1 MIEYLQ
7 GRLVSKEAVTIV
19 VDVHGIGYSVNI
31 SLSTFEALPA
41 EGEEVR
47 ILTHLH
53 VREDAMQLFGFS
65 GAEERALF
73 RQLQTISGI
82 GARTALT
89 ILSGINPAEL
99 RGRVLSGD
107 VPALQ
112 RIPGIGR
119 KTAERIIV
127 ELRDT
132 FSRSAPVSEIGAP
145 SASASMRDE
154 ALLALQALGYPRQAA
169 EKAVAELLRGGEIPS
184 TAALVK
190 QALKILNA

>member
-1 MIEYLQ
+1 MIEYLH
-7 GRLVSKEAVTIV
+7 GILVSKEPVSV
-19 VDVHGIGYSVNI
+19 VIDVHGIGYTVNI
-31 SLSTFEALPA
+31 SLSTYDALPKP
-41 EGEEVR
+41 GEEVR
-47 ILTHLH
+47 LLTHFH

-65 GAEERALF
+65 SAEERALF

-107 VPALQ
+107 VPALT

-127 ELRDT
+127 ELRDV
-132 FSRSAPVSEIGAP
+132 FSRTSPPSGGEGSAA
-145 SASASMRDE
+145 ASLRDE
-154 ALLALQALGYPRQAA
+154 ALLALQALGYARQHA
-169 EKAVAELLRGGEIPS
+169 EKAVAGILRDGEATTPGDV
-184 TAALVK
+184 VK
-190 QALKILNA
+190 RALKLLNS